1 MRFFMIK
8 IEVALLKMDTEAII
22 VAKAQ
27 KDSAKLIEWVY
38 WMALDILLSL
48 QWSIEYRYVY
58 WDKKGNTLISRKR
71 RMARILSKRYARCY
85 AGIKPDEDKI
95 FISPDAED
103 KALCLF
109 HECME
114 ILFSDWKDEYY
125 VPGRWGLKK
134 SGDPILN
141 LEDATWGRLTKAQK
155 SAIKAFLPQEP

>member
-1 MRFFMIK
+1 
-8 IEVALLKMDTEAII
+8 MDRAHR
-22 VAKAQ
+22 
-27 KDSAKLIEWVY
+27 DSPKLIEWVY
-38 WMALDILLSL
+38 WMAMDVLLSL

-58 WDKKGNTLISRKR
+58 WDKKENAIIGRKR
-71 RMARILSKRYARCY
+71 RMARVLSKRYARCH

-103 KALCLF
+103 KPLCLF

-125 VPGRWGLKK
+125 VPKRWGFKK
-134 SGDPILN
+134 GDDPILN
-141 LEDATWGRLTKAQK
+141 LEGVTWDRLTKAQK